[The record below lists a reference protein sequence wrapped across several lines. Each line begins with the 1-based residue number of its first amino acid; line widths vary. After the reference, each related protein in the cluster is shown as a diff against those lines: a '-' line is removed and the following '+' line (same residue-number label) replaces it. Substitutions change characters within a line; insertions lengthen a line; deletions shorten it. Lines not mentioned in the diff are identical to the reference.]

1 MLKRLQGLF
10 VGVLIGVLLTGGLVF
25 AKTGTEM
32 IEVTY
37 QNVKLY
43 VDGVL
48 ITPKDANG
56 NIVEPFVSKG
66 TTYLPVRALS
76 EALGKDVRWDGSTNS
91 VVVGLMP
98 GNVVYLEDVIQPYQ
112 TEGDYWQTDTSKG
125 TYIPIAGVKYYH
137 GAGNGTYG
145 WNGPTDY
152 SVSSGYY
159 NLNSQYS
166 QLSGMYGPWVGKTW
180 YGNDCASA
188 ENLKISFFGDGR
200 LIKTLEFK
208 NSDMP
213 KDFSVDLSGVLQLKI
228 ELTGTGASIVNW
240 QIR

>member
-10 VGVLIGVLLTGGLVF
+10 VGVLIGALLTGGLVF

-76 EALGKDVRWDGSTNS
+76 EALGKNVRWDGSTGS
-91 VVVGLMP
+91 VIVGLMP

-112 TEGDYWQTDTSKG
+112 TEGDYWLADISKTDRN
-125 TYIPIAGVKYYH
+125 IPIAGVKYYH
-137 GAGNGTYG
+137 GVANGDWGGVWGNRPSSGT
-145 WNGPTDY
+145 
-152 SVSSGYY
+152 VVAGYY

-166 QLSGMYGPWVGKTW
+166 QLSGMYGPCDDGAA
-180 YGNDCASA
+180 DEC
-188 ENLKISFFGDGR
+188 KISFYGDGR
-200 LIKTLEFK
+200 LIRTFEFK
-208 NSDMP
+208 KNDMP

-228 ELTGTGASIVNW
+228 ELVGTNASIVNW